1 MVHNDCQQLER
12 LTSLEHHMQSL
23 ETKSEKRDEQLA
35 RIENR
40 LLNIETELAASNAIF
55 RSIKWVLIVLVVPVV
70 FFFGKAIINLM

>member
-1 MVHNDCQQLER
+1 MEHKDCLQLER
-12 LTSLEHHMQSL
+12 LTTLENHVETL
-23 ETKSEKRDEQLA
+23 ESKSDKRDEQLA

-40 LLNIETELAASNAIF
+40 LLNIETEIAASNAIF